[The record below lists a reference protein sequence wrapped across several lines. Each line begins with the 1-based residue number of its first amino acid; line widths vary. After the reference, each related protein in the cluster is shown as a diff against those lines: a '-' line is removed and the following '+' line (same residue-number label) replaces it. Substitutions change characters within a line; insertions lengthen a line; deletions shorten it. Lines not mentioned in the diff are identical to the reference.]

1 MIDPR
6 ATRRWLYRGLYLA
19 ICSVLVFV
27 HILPVDLQAGRVPG
41 PDLMICLTF
50 AWVLRRPRFVP
61 TLLIAFVFLVTD
73 MLYMR
78 PPGLWA
84 ALVVIGVEFLRSREQ
99 PTRETPFM
107 VEWGMVAA
115 VLTVITLAYRLIL
128 WLTMVPQVSL
138 GLTLLELIFT
148 LLAYPVVVFASRAL
162 LGVRKIAPG
171 ELDALGNRV

>member
-19 ICSVLVFV
+19 ACSLLIFM

-61 TLLIAFVFLVTD
+61 TLLIAFIFLVTD

-78 PPGLWA
+78 PPGLWT
-84 ALVVIGVEFLRSREQ
+84 ALVVIGVEVLRSREQ

-148 LLAYPVVVFASRAL
+148 LLAYPVVVFVSRAL